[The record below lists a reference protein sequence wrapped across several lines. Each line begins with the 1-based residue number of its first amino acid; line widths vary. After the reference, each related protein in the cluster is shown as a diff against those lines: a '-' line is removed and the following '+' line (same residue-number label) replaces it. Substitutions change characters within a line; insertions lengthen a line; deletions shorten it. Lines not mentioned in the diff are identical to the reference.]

1 MIPLQSKLSTQWQS
15 RGTWRTLP
23 GWQRLTPAIERALW
37 SEYGCERG
45 ASRGAQP
52 RMFALTGIDSFT
64 HKHSL
69 WMLLRNSLGLAQVRA
84 GVPEPAS
91 ITQPPLS
98 PCAY

>member
-1 MIPLQSKLSTQWQS
+1 
-15 RGTWRTLP
+15 
-23 GWQRLTPAIERALW
+23 
-37 SEYGCERG
+37 
-45 ASRGAQP
+45 
-52 RMFALTGIDSFT
+52 MFALTGIDSFT

-91 ITQPPLS
+91 TTQPPLS